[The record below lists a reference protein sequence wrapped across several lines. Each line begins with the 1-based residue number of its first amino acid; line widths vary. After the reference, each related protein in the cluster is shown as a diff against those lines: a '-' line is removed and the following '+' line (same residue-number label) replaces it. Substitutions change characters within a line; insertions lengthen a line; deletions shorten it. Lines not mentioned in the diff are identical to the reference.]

1 MLKDAYDLLTN
12 SLTYFFFQMAS
23 SDPRERV
30 AIDTKMSE
38 LRETGRLLKKQI
50 KEILVRRKI

>member
-1 MLKDAYDLLTN
+1 MLKDAHDLPTK
-12 SLTYFFFQMAS
+12 SLAYFFFQNAS

-30 AIDTKMSE
+30 GIDVDMSK

-50 KEILVRRKI
+50 KEILVRRKT